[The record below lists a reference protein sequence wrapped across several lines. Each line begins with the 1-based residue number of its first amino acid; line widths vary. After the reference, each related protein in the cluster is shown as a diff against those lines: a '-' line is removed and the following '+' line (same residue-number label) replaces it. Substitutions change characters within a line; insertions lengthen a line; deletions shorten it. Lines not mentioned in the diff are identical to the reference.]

1 MALTNVLKD
10 FPKKTK
16 IVIAIAAAAFITA
29 SVAVVV
35 LCRSGYTA
43 ANMRLLRT
51 DGIVEVS
58 ATNPEPSETNPAH
71 VEGGKQI
78 KVYLYTDRKEDTVEF
93 ELSEVSEEGLPE
105 FPLQRLAENEA
116 LLDRVCAFTSWN
128 KEKLLNKTIGI
139 LAEDSNKNI
148 SVTNPTTPTAAPSE
162 EHIPTPEPVDGTP
175 AGPSA
180 PTITPPVSIT
190 PAAKPTGVPAGSTLA
205 AQMSAS
211 TPTPAPDHGD

>member
-1 MALTNVLKD
+1 MALTNGLKD

-16 IVIAIAAAAFITA
+16 IVIAIAAAAFIA
-29 SVAVVV
+29 VSVAVVV
-35 LCRSGYTA
+35 LSRSGYTA

-51 DGIVEVS
+51 DGIVEIS
-58 ATNPEPSETNPAH
+58 ATNPKTSETNPAR

-116 LLDRVCAFTSWN
+116 LPDRVCAFTSWN

-139 LAEDSNKNI
+139 LAEENNI
-148 SVTNPTTPTAAPSE
+148 DITVTTPTAAPSK

-190 PAAKPTGVPAGSTLA
+190 PATKPTGVPTGSTTA
-205 AQMSAS
+205 TQTPAS
-211 TPTPAPDHGD
+211 TPTPAPVLGD

>member
-35 LCRSGYTA
+35 LSRSGYTA

-58 ATNPEPSETNPAH
+58 ATNPETSETNPAH

-116 LLDRVCAFTSWN
+116 LPDRVCACTSWN

-139 LAEDSNKNI
+139 LAEENNI
-148 SVTNPTTPTAAPSE
+148 DITVTTPTAAPSE

-211 TPTPAPDHGD
+211 TPTPASVPGD

>member
-1 MALTNVLKD
+1 
-10 FPKKTK
+10 
-16 IVIAIAAAAFITA
+16 
-29 SVAVVV
+29 VAVVV

-43 ANMRLLRT
+43 ANMRLLRA
-51 DGIVEVS
+51 DGIVEIS
-58 ATNPEPSETNPAH
+58 ATNPETSETNPAH

-148 SVTNPTTPTAAPSE
+148 SITNPTTPTAAPSE

-190 PAAKPTGVPAGSTLA
+190 PATKPTGVPAGSTLA

-211 TPTPAPDHGD
+211 TPTLAPDHGD